1 MSGLIADLRGSYMTL
16 LNKKIPTS
24 TTGIFYKEII
34 NNDKIVVDKVFL
46 IRYKDEIGRDKLK
59 TIGKYSQGI
68 RIGYCKTIRDQTM
81 VKLRLGENLPKV
93 TAKKS
98 KYTVHDLAIKWLDL
112 KKANKTYEGELQRY
126 NATLKKLIGS
136 EIAEHLK
143 KQDIINLQA
152 TLQDMGYAP
161 STTQHFITM
170 VSGIYQFAI
179 QDKLI
184 KSENPCAGLKSIKFN
199 NERDRYLTTEEV
211 KQLIEA
217 VSHELELLL
226 FIEIGLS
233 TGARLGSIMEM
244 TKSDIDFRNESIKI
258 KNFKTS
264 DKYTGYLNSST
275 LEILNLHCKSLKR
288 GQKLFSVGRSYVSYK
303 IRGLMKKLFNEDV
316 IDDYQ
321 KVVIHTLRHT
331 FASHLAINGCPIYT
345 IKELMN
351 HKTIEMTERYAKLA
365 PNQGQVQV
373 KGLYR

>member
-1 MSGLIADLRGSYMTL
+1 MSGLIADLEGSYMTL
-16 LNKKIPTS
+16 LDKKIPTS
-24 TTGIFYKEII
+24 ATGIFYKEIV
-34 NNDKIVVDKVFL
+34 NTEKKVVDKVFL

-68 RIGYCKTIRDQTM
+68 RIAYCKTIRDQTM
-81 VKLRLGENLPKV
+81 VKIRLGENLPKV
-93 TAKKS
+93 TAKKA
-98 KYTVHDLAIKWLDL
+98 KHTVHDLAIKWLDL

-136 EIAEHLK
+136 EIAEHFK

-152 TLQDMGYAP
+152 KLQEMGYAP
-161 STTQHFITM
+161 STIQHLITM

-184 KSENPCAGLKSIKFN
+184 KSENPCEGLKTIKFN
-199 NERDRYLTTEEV
+199 NERDRYLTTKEV
-211 KQLIEA
+211 KQLKEA
-217 VSHELELLL
+217 LSHELELLL
-226 FIEIGLS
+226 FVEIGLS

-288 GQKLFSVGRSYVSYK
+288 GQKLFSVGRSYISYK
-303 IRGLMKKLFNEDV
+303 VRGVMKKLFNKDV
-316 IDDYQ
+316 VDDCQ
-321 KVVIHTLRHT
+321 
-331 FASHLAINGCPIYT
+331 
-345 IKELMN
+345 
-351 HKTIEMTERYAKLA
+351 ERS
-365 PNQGQVQV
+365 
-373 KGLYR
+373 

>member
-1 MSGLIADLRGSYMTL
+1 MSGLIADLRGNYMTL

-24 TTGIFYKEII
+24 STGIFYKEII
-34 NNDKIVVDKVFL
+34 NSDKKVVDKVYL

-98 KYTVHDLAIKWLDL
+98 KYTVHDLAMKWLDL

-126 NATLKKLIGS
+126 NVTLKKLIGD

-152 TLQDMGYAP
+152 KLQDMDYAP
-161 STTQHFITM
+161 STIQHFITM
-170 VSGIYQFAI
+170 VSGIYQFAV

-184 KSENPCAGLKSIKFN
+184 KTDNPCEGLKSIKFN
-199 NERDRYLTTEEV
+199 NERDRYLTTEEI
-211 KQLIEA
+211 KQLKEA
-217 VSHELELLL
+217 MADELELLL
-226 FIEIGLS
+226 FVEIALS

-244 TKSDIDFRNESIKI
+244 TKSDIDFRNESIQI

-275 LEILNLHCKSLKR
+275 LKLLNLHCKSLKR
-288 GQKLFSVGRSYVSYK
+288 GQKLFSVSRSYISYK
-303 IRGLMKKLFNEDV
+303 VRGVMKKLFNENVVDE
-316 IDDYQ
+316 YQ

-365 PNQGQVQV
+365 PNQGQIQV
-373 KGLYR
+373 KSLYQ

>member
-1 MSGLIADLRGSYMTL
+1 MTTQTH
-16 LNKKIPTS
+16 KICTS
-24 TTGIFYKEII
+24 HKGIYYKEII
-34 NNDKIVVDKVFL
+34 NDEKKAIDKVYI
-46 IRYKDEIGRDKLK
+46 IRYKDEIGRDKQK
-59 TIGKYSQGI
+59 TIGKHSQGI
-68 RIGYCKTIRDQTM
+68 RIAYCKTIRDQTI
-81 VKLRLGENLPKV
+81 VKIRLGENLPKI
-93 TAKKS
+93 TAQKS

-126 NATLKKLIGS
+126 NATLKKLIGN

-152 TLQDMGYAP
+152 KLQDMGYAP

-184 KSENPCAGLKSIKFN
+184 KTDNPCEGLKSIKFN

-211 KQLIEA
+211 KQLKEA

-226 FIEIGLS
+226 FVEIGLS

-275 LEILNLHCKSLKR
+275 LKILNLHCKSLKR

-373 KGLYR
+373 KGLYL

>member
-24 TTGIFYKEII
+24 ATGIFYKEII
-34 NNDKIVVDKVFL
+34 NKDKIVVDKVFL

-68 RIGYCKTIRDQTM
+68 RIPYCKTIRDQTM
-81 VKLRLGENLPKV
+81 VKLKLGENLPKV

-152 TLQDMGYAP
+152 KLQDMGYAP

-184 KSENPCAGLKSIKFN
+184 KSENPCEGLKSIKFN

-211 KQLIEA
+211 KQLKEN

-226 FIEIGLS
+226 FVEIGLS
-233 TGARLGSIMEM
+233 TGARLGSILEM

-275 LEILNLHCKSLKR
+275 LEILHLHCKSCQPR
-288 GQKLFSVGRSYVSYK
+288 
-303 IRGLMKKLFNEDV
+303 
-316 IDDYQ
+316 
-321 KVVIHTLRHT
+321 
-331 FASHLAINGCPIYT
+331 C
-345 IKELMN
+345 
-351 HKTIEMTERYAKLA
+351 
-365 PNQGQVQV
+365 
-373 KGLYR
+373 

>member
-1 MSGLIADLRGSYMTL
+1 MSGLIADLKGNYMTL

-24 TTGIFYKEII
+24 STGIFYKEII
-34 NNDKIVVDKVFL
+34 NSDKKVVDKVYL

-98 KYTVHDLAIKWLDL
+98 KYTVHDLAMKWLDL

-126 NATLKKLIGS
+126 NGTLKKLIGD

-152 TLQDMGYAP
+152 KLQDMDYAP
-161 STTQHFITM
+161 STIQHFITM

-184 KSENPCAGLKSIKFN
+184 KTDNPCEGLKSIKFN
-199 NERDRYLTTEEV
+199 NERDRYLTTEEI
-211 KQLIEA
+211 KQLKEA
-217 VSHELELLL
+217 VTDELELLL
-226 FIEIGLS
+226 FVKIALS

-244 TKSDIDFRNESIKI
+244 TKSDIDFRNESIQI

-275 LEILNLHCKSLKR
+275 LELLNLHCKSLKR
-288 GQKLFSVGRSYVSYK
+288 GQKLFLVSRSYISYK
-303 IRGLMKKLFNEDV
+303 VRGVMKKLFNEDV
-316 IDDYQ
+316 VDEYQ

-365 PNQGQVQV
+365 PNQGQIQV
-373 KGLYR
+373 KSLYQ

>member
-1 MSGLIADLRGSYMTL
+1 MTIS
-16 LNKKIPTS
+16 NKKIPTS
-24 TTGIFYKEII
+24 STGIFYKEVI
-34 NNDKIVVDKVFL
+34 NNEKQVVDKVFI

-81 VKLRLGENLPKV
+81 VKLKLGENLPKV

-98 KYTVHDLAIKWLDL
+98 KYTVHDLAIKWLNL

-126 NATLKKLIGS
+126 NATLKKLIGN

-152 TLQDMGYAP
+152 KLQDMGYAP

-170 VSGIYQFAI
+170 ASGIYQFAI

-184 KSENPCAGLKSIKFN
+184 KTDNPCEGLKSIKFN

-211 KQLIEA
+211 KQLKEA

-226 FIEIGLS
+226 FVEIGLS
-233 TGARLGSIMEM
+233 TGARLGSIMDM

-288 GQKLFSVGRSYVSYK
+288 GQKLFSVSRSYVSYK

-316 IDDYQ
+316 VDDYQ

-373 KGLYR
+373 KGLYQ